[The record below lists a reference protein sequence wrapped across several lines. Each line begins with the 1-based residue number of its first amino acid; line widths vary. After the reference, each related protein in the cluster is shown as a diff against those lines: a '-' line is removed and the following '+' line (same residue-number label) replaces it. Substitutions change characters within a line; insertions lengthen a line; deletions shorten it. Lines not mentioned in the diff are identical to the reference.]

1 MIKKIT
7 YFLFMFSVPFTS
19 FGREENAV
27 SMPKEGVTWTVYASL
42 KSTSAEFYYS
52 DDYIKRFGDLYEV
65 EVLKNY
71 QQLQY
76 VGEGY
81 GKEYS
86 YLSSIEVQH
95 IDCKADSYQSKLVK
109 AFRKPGAKEP
119 AFYSEQTKGD
129 WRGSEGNGGQR
140 HLHKIVCEYK
150 LTGRYANVC

>member
-7 YFLFMFSVPFTS
+7 FLLLSISLSWGS
-19 FGREENAV
+19 FAKDDLPLSSLISGTEWN
-27 SMPKEGVTWTVYASL
+27 VYASL
-42 KSTSAEFYYS
+42 ADPKAEFFYS
-52 DDYIKRFGDLYEV
+52 KDYIKKIGDVYEV

-86 YLSSIEVQH
+86 YMSSIEVQH
-95 IDCKADSYQSKLVK
+95 IDCKTNRYQSKLVK
-109 AFRKPGAKEP
+109 AFKKVNAIEP

-129 WRGSEGNGGQR
+129 WHSYEGNGGQK
-140 HLHKIVCEYK
+140 HLHKIVCK
-150 LTGRYANVC
+150 NNRDGLRSRDT